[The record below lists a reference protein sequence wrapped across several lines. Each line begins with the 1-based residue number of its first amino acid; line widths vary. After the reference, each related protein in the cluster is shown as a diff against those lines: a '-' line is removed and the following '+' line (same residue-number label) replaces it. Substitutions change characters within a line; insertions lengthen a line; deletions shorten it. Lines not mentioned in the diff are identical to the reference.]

1 MGEDALSFTDET
13 VIDVPTSVRKTMT
26 TLSAGI
32 ELSDTAQLVEAEPQ
46 VVTAAAEVVGG
57 TGEAEEGETDAEAEA
72 PGSEGAATRAEVAGA
87 EVEEDGLTAGDADA
101 GGLDAGAAKLALSG
115 EVVAPDAEPKL
126 TVTDPSDPEEETRLS
141 RELDAEEVEIAADE
155 AGELVPVDS
164 STPVLT
170 RVSRLVSPAA
180 PAAPGIAIGTLVT
193 PTTGP
198 GVANAGLVSGAVSTA
213 EAKES
218 PMTAT
223 RVRTMVHHIRA
234 RERLMGLGGT
244 STGP

>member
-1 MGEDALSFTDET
+1 M
-13 VIDVPTSVRKTMT
+13 IDVPTSVRKTTT

-32 ELSDTAQLVEAEPQ
+32 ELSVTAQLVEAELQ
-46 VVTAAAEVVGG
+46 VVTAATEEVR
-57 TGEAEEGETDAEAEA
+57 TGEAEECETDAEAEV
-72 PGSEGAATRAEVAGA
+72 PGSAEAAARAEVAGA
-87 EVEEDGLTAGDADA
+87 GFEEVGLTAGDADA
-101 GGLDAGAAKLALSG
+101 GGLDAEGERLTLSG
-115 EVVAPDAEPKL
+115 EVVVPDAEPKL
-126 TVTDPSDPEEETRLS
+126 TVTVPSDPDEETRLS
-141 RELDAEEVEIAADE
+141 KELDAEEVEIAADE

-180 PAAPGIAIGTLVT
+180 PTAPGIAIGMLVA

-244 STGP
+244 GTGP

>member
-1 MGEDALSFTDET
+1 MGVDALSFTDET
-13 VIDVPTSVRKTMT
+13 VIDVPTSVRKTTT

-32 ELSDTAQLVEAEPQ
+32 ELSDTAQLVVDEQ

-57 TGEAEEGETDAEAEA
+57 TGEAEEGETDAGAEA

-87 EVEEDGLTAGDADA
+87 EVEEDGLTAGDA
-101 GGLDAGAAKLALSG
+101 GGLDAGAAKLTLSG
-115 EVVAPDAEPKL
+115 EVAAPDAEPKL

-244 STGP
+244 GAEP